1 MLCYATIFLEQS
13 SIYTRQSIEHF
24 TLIYRDYTLDDV
36 LEDFIFLETTI
47 ASLKSLEFKN
57 HFGLSLA
64 SPRNVQIQFK

>member
-1 MLCYATIFLEQS
+1 MQRL
-13 SIYTRQSIEHF
+13 EHF
-24 TLIYRDYTLDDV
+24 EDNLVLQNSTVQFLILHSTYVLDDV